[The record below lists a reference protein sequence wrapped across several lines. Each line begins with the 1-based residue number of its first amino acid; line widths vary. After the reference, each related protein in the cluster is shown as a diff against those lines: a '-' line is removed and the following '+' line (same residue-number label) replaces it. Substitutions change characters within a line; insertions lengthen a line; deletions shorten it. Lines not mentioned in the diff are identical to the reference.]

1 MCVNA
6 DEVLSRLLETNPDA
20 KKEWDRE
27 FKLKHDPRITKSG
40 EFLRKTSLDE
50 LPQLWNVLK
59 GEMSLV
65 GPRPIIHEEVVRYG
79 PFIKEY
85 MMVRPGMTGIWQTS
99 GRNDIDYPERVQM
112 DNWYVHN
119 WSLWLDFVLLWRT
132 IGVVAARNGAY

>member
-1 MCVNA
+1 
-6 DEVLSRLLETNPDA
+6 
-20 KKEWDRE
+20 
-27 FKLKHDPRITKSG
+27 
-40 EFLRKTSLDE
+40 
-50 LPQLWNVLK
+50 
-59 GEMSLV
+59 MSLV